1 MDTFNHDEILWK
13 YLWYAGSQLKYVF
26 EVFEFM
32 AASLIINSTSF
43 IFVSSLLMLF

>member
-13 YLWYAGSQLKYVF
+13 YLWYVGSQLKYVF

-32 AASLIINSTSF
+32 ATSLIINSIQVSF
-43 IFVSSLLMLF
+43 SSLLF